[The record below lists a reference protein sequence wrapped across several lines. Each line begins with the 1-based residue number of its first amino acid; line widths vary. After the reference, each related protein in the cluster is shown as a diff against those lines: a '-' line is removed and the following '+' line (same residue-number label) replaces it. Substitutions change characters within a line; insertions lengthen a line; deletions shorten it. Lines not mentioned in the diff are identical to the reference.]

1 MVTILFILN
10 LSPSDRKAVAFS
22 CLQLYIAKL
31 ISGLTVINMSFPAS
45 WAHGANFKDVP
56 DVTWEALGKCP
67 SNRNLERTV
76 YSD

>member
-1 MVTILFILN
+1 MFTIIYC
-10 LSPSDRKAVAFS
+10 K
-22 CLQLYIAKL
+22 
-31 ISGLTVINMSFPAS
+31 INFWSYCHKYMSFPAS

-76 YSD
+76 YND